1 MPMPTTKIRVS
12 DFAADLNL
20 PAQEIIDRLKALD
33 EKPKK
38 PTSALTDAESFRS
51 FDSLRSLRMTLF
63 FRGGWIL
70 STAAGCL
77 FIHYI

>member
-1 MPMPTTKIRVS
+1 MPTTKIRVS

-38 PTSALTDAESFRS
+38 PTSALTDAEMNYLLECYTHERQIIQCNLWSHLHR
-51 FDSLRSLRMTLF
+51 L
-63 FRGGWIL
+63 I
-70 STAAGCL
+70 
-77 FIHYI
+77 